1 MTWSFRGDYLKNLRI
16 IEPALDYISR
26 SIFLKKTSVSMPRDC
41 VFVYACCGIHA
52 LHPVDFSPAKSLSH
66 QSLPIP

>member
-26 SIFLKKTSVSMPRDC
+26 STSLKRLAFQCHVTASLFTRVVGFMR
-41 VFVYACCGIHA
+41 
-52 LHPVDFSPAKSLSH
+52 FSL
-66 QSLPIP
+66 